1 MAELPSGPG
10 REIDSEMLAAEKE
23 EVLRRPSASALDTEL
38 KDMPEDVLQGLEKP
52 VVDHEGHKKS
62 VQSIRK
68 KPEGRLHFS
77 NLRT

>member
-10 REIDSEMLAAEKE
+10 REIDSEMLAADQ
-23 EVLRRPSASALDTEL
+23 VLRRPSASALDTEL